1 MNTNIRPSTFTLL
14 RAALIAGTVFLLPT
28 PGDAPMDAAVDDLF
42 SSAPLLVQPSVP
54 SLPPSDVG
62 PEVADN
68 VAAIIATSVDTLV
81 NATVTS
87 TSSRLPPLAVS
98 VLKDLSG
105 IALEH
110 AAVYCCVVGAS
121 VLVGIFISFG
131 RLVTIAPTRLGA
143 CSRRLSVRGRQFICF
158 LWSVLEAVSLL
169 SFVVLSL
176 LTYLAL

>member
-1 MNTNIRPSTFTLL
+1 
-14 RAALIAGTVFLLPT
+14 
-28 PGDAPMDAAVDDLF
+28 MDAAVDDLF

-54 SLPPSDVG
+54 SLQPSDVG

-110 AAVYCCVVGAS
+110 AAVYCCVCCVVGAS